1 MIIENY
7 LHFHKIQWK
16 CGDASFDFG
25 SNPDHITLGF
35 LGLGLGGGGTAILRM
50 GGYVLAS
57 VRLIIIYDNN
67 RQP

>member
-35 LGLGLGGGGTAILRM
+35 LGLGLGGGGHRHTSHGR
-50 GGYVLAS
+50 VCVS
-57 VRLIIIYDNN
+57 
-67 RQP
+67 